1 MDTLDKIHKEIE
13 DKNKDSVVEKTEEEE
28 LEL

>member
-13 DKNKDSVVEKTEEEE
+13 DKNKDSVVKKTEEEE